1 MVTRKRMVL
10 LAVTAVIVVAIPLI
24 ASSCDRAREAADS
37 ASLEFRMRISR
48 GAYGEIVR
56 SAAPEFQAATTAPD
70 FAKTMESLKERL
82 GAWQSSEEPAW
93 KVLAGISGQTVTVIY
108 NSRFERGT
116 ATEEF
121 VWRVRQGR
129 PALAGYHVKSSAQIA
144 Q

>member
-1 MVTRKRMVL
+1 MTRRRKIL
-10 LAVTAVIVVAIPLI
+10 LVVAAVIVVVIPLI
-24 ASSCDRAREAADS
+24 ASSCARAREAADA

-48 GAYGEIVR
+48 GAYDEIVR
-56 SAAPEFQAATTAPD
+56 SADPEFQTATTASD
-70 FAKTMESLKERL
+70 FAKAMESLKERL

-93 KVLAGISGQTVTVIY
+93 KVLAGTRAQTVTLIY
-108 NSRFERGT
+108 NSHFERGT

-129 PALAGYHVKSSAQIA
+129 PSLAGYHVKSSAQIA

>member
-1 MVTRKRMVL
+1 MMTRRRKALGVV
-10 LAVTAVIVVAIPLI
+10 AAVIVVAIPLI
-24 ASSCDRAREAADS
+24 ASSCARAREAADA

-48 GAYGEIVR
+48 SAYDEIVE
-56 SAAPEFQAATTAPD
+56 SAAPEFQAATTASD
-70 FAKTMESLKERL
+70 FAKAMESLKERL

-93 KVLAGISGQTVTVIY
+93 KVLAGIRAQTVTLVY
-108 NSRFERGT
+108 NSHFERGT

-121 VWRVRQGR
+121 VWRMRQGR